1 MSHPSYLSSAASGA
15 QSANPALAADPGRPT
30 LDEARR
36 WLRSQRDVFRD
47 NGAEADRDSTVALAS
62 LHALHE
68 QGLWHV
74 THSAALGGPDG
85 SVLGRQPD
93 LFLNMLREICRA
105 DGPTGHSF
113 QLHNH
118 ALWQLETVGTPEQI
132 ETILKP
138 ALARFSV
145 FAAVGS
151 EPGRINMYE
160 MKTRAQRVEGGW
172 RVNGV
177 KNFVTNGTIADF
189 IITSVALDGV
199 EGYFDNLQMLII
211 DRNAAGVS
219 FDDDWYRPHGMR
231 AARSPIMRLDD
242 VFVPDSYALGEPG
255 TFARQRWQGRFHLG
269 FAANYL
275 GSIEGL
281 FDWYLDYQRQRNKS
295 GDPLTQLRV
304 GEAKMQLDAAAA
316 LFERAIEG
324 WRQADVV
331 EAELGSMSA
340 KSTAARAAYAVL
352 QTIFY
357 SAGAT
362 AQFDEHP
369 LGRTARNIETFVV
382 HAGHDRTAQIIG
394 QAQLGASFDSTL
406 QR

>member
-1 MSHPSYLSSAASGA
+1 VPDRRSVTLDAA
-15 QSANPALAADPGRPT
+15 QS
-30 LDEARR
+30 
-36 WLRSQRDVFRD
+36 WIRSQREAFRAR
-47 NGAEADRDSTVALAS
+47 GAQADRDGVVPVESLQA
-62 LHALHE
+62 LHA
-68 QGLWHV
+68 QGFWHL

-85 SVLGRQPD
+85 NLLGQRPD
-93 LFLNMLREICRA
+93 LFLNVLREICRA

-118 ALWQLETVGTPEQI
+118 ALWQLETIGTPEQI
-132 ETILKP
+132 ENIVKP
-138 ALARFSV
+138 ALRRFSV

-151 EPGRINMYE
+151 EPGRVNMYE
-160 MKTRAQRVEGGW
+160 MKTRAQRVDGGW
-172 RVNGV
+172 LVNGV
-177 KNFVTNGTIADF
+177 KNFVTNGTVADL

-199 EGYFDNLQMLII
+199 EGYFDNLQMLLI
-211 DRNAAGVS
+211 DRNMPGVS
-219 FDDDWYRPHGMR
+219 WDDDWYRPHGMR
-231 AARSPIMRLDD
+231 AARSPIMRLEN
-242 VFVPDSYALGEPG
+242 VFVPDSHVLGEPG

-281 FDWYLDYQRQRNKS
+281 YDWFLDYQRQRNKA
-295 GDPLTQLRV
+295 GDPYTQLRV
-304 GEAKMQLDAAAA
+304 GEAKLRLDAAAA
-316 LFERAIEG
+316 LFDKAIDG
-324 WRQADVV
+324 WHHGDVV
-331 EAELGSMSA
+331 PAELGSMSA
-340 KSTAARAAYAVL
+340 KSTAARAAYEVL

-362 AQFDEHP
+362 AQFEEHP

-394 QAQLGASFDSTL
+394 QAQLGATFDSTL

>member
-1 MSHPSYLSSAASGA
+1 MSTSIREDATRDAAITLDDSLPDRRHITLDAA
-15 QSANPALAADPGRPT
+15 QS
-30 LDEARR
+30 
-36 WLRSQRDVFRD
+36 WIRSQRDAFRD
-47 NGAEADRDSTVALAS
+47 RGARADHDGVVPLES
-62 LHALHE
+62 LHALHA
-68 QGLWHV
+68 QGFWHV
-74 THSAALGGPDG
+74 TQSNTYGGPDG
-85 SVLGRQPD
+85 SLLGKHPD
-93 LFLNMLREICRA
+93 LFLNILREICRA

-118 ALWQLETVGTPEQI
+118 ALWQLETVGTPEQL
-132 ETILKP
+132 ELILKP
-138 ALARFSV
+138 ALKKFSV

-160 MKTRAQRVEGGW
+160 MKTRAQRVDGGW
-172 RVNGV
+172 LVNGV
-177 KNFVTNGTIADF
+177 KNFVTNGTVADF

-211 DRNAAGVS
+211 DRNSPGVS
-219 FDDDWYRPHGMR
+219 WDDDWYQPHGMR
-231 AARSPIMRLDD
+231 AARSPIMKLEN
-242 VFVPDSYALGEPG
+242 VFVPDVYALGKPG
-255 TFARQRWQGRFHLG
+255 DYAKQRWQGRFHLG

-281 FDWYLDYQRQRNKS
+281 FEWFLDYQRKRNKS
-295 GDPLTQLRV
+295 DDPYTQLRV
-304 GEAKMQLDAAAA
+304 GEAKLQIDAAAA
-316 LFERAIEG
+316 LFEKAIDG
-324 WRQADVV
+324 WRHGDVV
-331 EAELGSMSA
+331 PAELGSMSA
-340 KSTAARAAYAVL
+340 KSIAARAAYSVL

-362 AQFDEHP
+362 AQFDDLP

-394 QAQLGASFDSTL
+394 QAQLGARFDSTL